1 MTPQAQLHN
10 LETRNRF
17 LQSALSVLSGRMGEL
32 SILAIELGDDPKI
45 KEHVQKR
52 RAEIMKHEKQFIDE
66 LQKNNTQIY
75 NLEKELA

>member
-1 MTPQAQLHN
+1 MTPQAKLNN
-10 LETRNRF
+10 LKTRNRF

-32 SILAIELGDDPKI
+32 SILVIELGDDPQI

-52 RAEIMKHEKQFIDE
+52 RAEIMKQEKQFIDE
-66 LQKNNTQIY
+66 LKNNNTQIY

>member
-10 LETRNRF
+10 LETRNKT

-32 SILAIELGDDPKI
+32 SILVIELGDDPQI

-52 RAEIMKHEKQFIDE
+52 RAEIMKHEKQFLDE
-66 LQKNNTQIY
+66 LKNNNTQIY

>member
-32 SILAIELGDDPKI
+32 SILVIELGDDPQI

-52 RAEIMKHEKQFIDE
+52 RAEIMEHEKQFLDE
-66 LQKNNTQIY
+66 LKNNNTQIY

>member
-10 LETRNRF
+10 LETRNKT

-32 SILAIELGDDPKI
+32 SILVIELGDDPQI

-52 RAEIMKHEKQFIDE
+52 RAEIMKQEKQFLDE
-66 LQKNNTQIY
+66 LKNNNTQIY

>member
-1 MTPQAQLHN
+1 MTPQAQLHS

-32 SILAIELGDDPKI
+32 SILVIELGDDPQI

-52 RAEIMKHEKQFIDE
+52 RAEIMKQEKQFLDE
-66 LQKNNTQIY
+66 LKNNNTQIY